1 MHLNENVP
9 NFICLGAPRAGTTW
23 LHEWLSQHPGVFVP
37 QKEIHFFIK
46 IHGRDFYEEKGVS
59 WYWRLFESAKPN
71 QATGD
76 IAAGYLRS
84 SKARDR
90 IKVTAPDARMIIMIR
105 NPVERIWSDY
115 QYRLANRSFDG
126 SFDEFLKNKK
136 GIRALKDGCYAEQ
149 INLWMSV
156 FKKERFHFVVLDD
169 VELDRQYEISKI
181 CRFIGVGDFV
191 PVDSA
196 RRVNEAKKVR
206 SRWLAVIYNKTAQFA
221 MKYDLNFLRS
231 LFRKLGLKH
240 FYGIV
245 NKAQTKKSEM
255 TKAQRD
261 FLNSYYRKDIEE
273 LEILLG
279 RDLSRW
285 CS

>member
-1 MHLNENVP
+1 MNFNKDKP
-9 NFICLGAPRAGTTW
+9 DFICLGAPRAGTTW
-23 LHEWLSQHPGVFVP
+23 LFEWLNQHPDVFIP
-37 QKEIHFFIK
+37 EKEIHFYIK
-46 IHGRDFYEEKGVS
+46 TQGRDFYEEKGIS
-59 WYWRLFESAKPN
+59 WYQKLFENAKAS
-71 QATGD
+71 QAAGD

-84 SKARDR
+84 ENARDR
-90 IKVTAPDARMIIMIR
+90 IKLTAPNAKLIVMIR

-115 QYRLANRSFDG
+115 QYRLGNRSFDG

-149 INLWMSV
+149 IKLWMSV

-196 RRVNEAKKVR
+196 RRVNEAKRVR
-206 SRWLAVIYNKTAQFA
+206 SRWLAVIYHKAAQFA
-221 MKYDLNFLRS
+221 AKYDLNFLRN
-231 LFRKLGLKH
+231 LFRKLGLKY
-240 FYGIV
+240 FYDIV
-245 NKAQTKKSEM
+245 NKAQARKAEM
-255 TKAQRD
+255 TNAQRD
-261 FLNSYYRKDIEE
+261 FLNNYYRNDIEE